1 MDLELDMKV
10 QRIKALKMTGDI
22 GKHNFTR
29 LEGVVKSFQST
40 LEANGHVKT
49 MEECYLALPEFQ
61 EWFYEVV
68 LLIRTGLRLS

>member
-1 MDLELDMKV
+1 MIEKVWFSSMDLELDMKV

-49 MEECYLALPEFQ
+49 MEECYLGPVDIQGSHLA
-61 EWFYEVV
+61 
-68 LLIRTGLRLS
+68 

>member
-1 MDLELDMKV
+1 
-10 QRIKALKMTGDI
+10 
-22 GKHNFTR
+22 
-29 LEGVVKSFQST
+29 
-40 LEANGHVKT
+40 